1 MTETSPGAFLRGLIK
16 LIAARPQVPRT
27 LQGNERLKTVL
38 ERRSMRK
45 FKDDPIPDDVWD
57 AILEA
62 GRLAPSTINLQTW
75 SFCAFTAESWRNHFG
90 AALPFGAPRAIVVM
104 ADVHRAKRVVE
115 GFPYAPLC
123 EYTVGV
129 MNASL
134 AAMNM
139 NVAAEALGVSSCMLS
154 ETGRTGFYDARHLV
168 HALELPPGVVPLM
181 TIIFGYAETG
191 RPAMPP
197 KLPRKAVTFAGSYEE
212 TPQSVLEEWYE
223 QMQAGY
229 QASNWG
235 KRFVSQVAQYNRR
248 LEEAERGLRDLVF
261 YEGDGIGT

>member
-1 MTETSPGAFLRGLIK
+1 
-16 LIAARPQVPRT
+16 
-27 LQGNERLKTVL
+27 
-38 ERRSMRK
+38 
-45 FKDDPIPDDVWD
+45 
-57 AILEA
+57 
-62 GRLAPSTINLQTW
+62 
-75 SFCAFTAESWRNHFG
+75 
-90 AALPFGAPRAIVVM
+90 M

-123 EYTVGV
+123 EYTVGA

-154 ETGRTGFYDARHLV
+154 ETGRTGFYDAHHLV
-168 HALELPPGVVPLM
+168 DALELPPGVVPLM
-181 TIIFGYAETG
+181 TIVFGYAQTG

-197 KLPRKAVTFAGSYEE
+197 KLPREAVAFEGPYKE
-212 TPQSVLEEWYE
+212 TPQQVLEDWYE

-235 KRFVSQVAQYNRR
+235 GRFAGQVAHYNRR
-248 LEEAERGLRDLVF
+248 TEEAERDLRDLVF
-261 YEGDGIGT
+261 YGSDGIGT